1 MYDSKKKDDGT
12 YSLKNYI
19 SRGLELVEPKILN
32 NYINKYLPGTGF
44 FRKTSLFF
52 DYYFCLAR
60 YGAIVPD
67 YFEYQFWK
75 KRACERKKYI
85 TMKMNKQIKK
95 AFNHEKTGVF
105 RNKMLFNEKFA
116 KYRNL
121 HTFDFEKG
129 TVEEFLEFVEKC
141 NRNIIAKPLTGYSGH
156 GIEKPDVSTDELA
169 KKAYEE
175 LKATNDFFCE
185 EAFVQDGVLHEIN
198 PTSVNTV
205 RVYTI
210 FDGEKVHVTAT
221 NVRFG
226 GGMACVDNIHSG
238 GMCCEVDEKTGY
250 VIGAGF
256 NLSGD
261 KYIYHPATNKM
272 IPGIKIPNWEEVMRS
287 VTEAAAMFKDQGYV
301 AWDIAVSESKV
312 SIIEGN
318 DGGNF
323 DLPQVCSERGMKEVY
338 AGLLKARQNRK

>member
-1 MYDSKKKDDGT
+1 MYDSKKKEDGT

-44 FRKTSLFF
+44 LRKTSLFF

-129 TVEEFLEFVEKC
+129 TVEEFLEFVE
-141 NRNIIAKPLTGYSGH
+141 
-156 GIEKPDVSTDELA
+156 
-169 KKAYEE
+169 
-175 LKATNDFFCE
+175 
-185 EAFVQDGVLHEIN
+185 
-198 PTSVNTV
+198 
-205 RVYTI
+205 
-210 FDGEKVHVTAT
+210 
-221 NVRFG
+221 
-226 GGMACVDNIHSG
+226 
-238 GMCCEVDEKTGY
+238 
-250 VIGAGF
+250 
-256 NLSGD
+256 
-261 KYIYHPATNKM
+261 
-272 IPGIKIPNWEEVMRS
+272 
-287 VTEAAAMFKDQGYV
+287 
-301 AWDIAVSESKV
+301 
-312 SIIEGN
+312 
-318 DGGNF
+318 
-323 DLPQVCSERGMKEVY
+323 
-338 AGLLKARQNRK
+338 